1 MYVRPRT
8 PRQQCSY
15 ALARYTVRSNQ
26 YIYRVATAALSPAR
40 TCHNIYSHTSK
51 SQLRISSLLTNQ
63 GCNPLVPYPRPDTL
77 WLASYWLLVRRPHN
91 HSYALAHCQPLL
103 YPIHGQT
110 YCGWSAT
117 GCWPAGHTITAHL
130 PNMQGRHS
138 PYRIL
143 PLFAPVGSA
152 AKYVLAAATKATNTL

>member
-63 GCNPLVPYPRPDTL
+63 RCNPLVPYPRPDTL

-91 HSYALAHCQPLL
+91 HSYALAHCQPLIRPDIL
-103 YPIHGQT
+103 WLASYWLLARRPHNH
-110 YCGWSAT
+110 SA
-117 GCWPAGHTITAHL
+117 PAQHARFSL
-130 PNMQGRHS
+130 PNPPSLRS
-138 PYRIL
+138 SREC
-143 PLFAPVGSA
+143 S
-152 AKYVLAAATKATNTL
+152 